1 MPENL
6 IPSYELINSK
16 TTLSSLLSPASG
28 RQTKPSTAYTCM
40 VPHACPLWLKHL
52 SLSLA
57 LCLTL
62 HPPLHLP
69 SQWKAEKMDVF
80 HFSRHRCVPAAK
92 VKFEPRFHGS
102 QTHKVFLE
110 KKKKIHKGG
119 QELCERMKLYFHQ
132 QQQAALSI
140 SELFSKKLVAVIF
153 YFCFVA
159 ARSWQN
165 ICTFGSIEEKRN
177 NLIST

>member
-52 SLSLA
+52 SLCLA

-110 KKKKIHKGG
+110 KKKRFIKVDKSCVREWNCIFINSSRLPFQSPSYFLRNLLLWFSIFVLLLQEADKISALLGPLKRKGT
-119 QELCERMKLYFHQ
+119 
-132 QQQAALSI
+132 I
-140 SELFSKKLVAVIF
+140 
-153 YFCFVA
+153 
-159 ARSWQN
+159 
-165 ICTFGSIEEKRN
+165 
-177 NLIST
+177 